1 LSSSPYFSVTL
12 QRTKSELA
20 RWQAVVAEGKPRG
33 AAMVSNSPNFD
44 DLRAL
49 VRTRA
54 ASKAEARKVA
64 NDATSAIVD
73 CRTGADLCDELTAT
87 LESIE
92 ICDWLG
98 QDVGDAM
105 RERAVELVNQ
115 IEQASSSASQEV
127 APANRLVSS
136 DLGLTPPEE
145 GQADF
150 GGPYGYG
157 RPAHKPDPNAE
168 YAFQISAP
176 RVLSPRRH
184 IAPIRLV
191 TTNQTRNG

>member
-1 LSSSPYFSVTL
+1 
-12 QRTKSELA
+12 
-20 RWQAVVAEGKPRG
+20 
-33 AAMVSNSPNFD
+33 MVPHSPNFD

-49 VRTRA
+49 VQTRA
-54 ASKAEARKVA
+54 MNKAEARKVA

-98 QDVGDAM
+98 QEVGDGM
-105 RERAVELVNQ
+105 RDRAVELVNQ
-115 IEQASSSASQEV
+115 IEQASSSAAQEV
-127 APANRLVSS
+127 APTNRVVSS
-136 DLGLTPPEE
+136 DPGLTPPEE
-145 GQADF
+145 GQSDF
-150 GGPYGYG
+150 GGQYGYG

-176 RVLSPRRH
+176 RVLPPRRH
-184 IAPIRLV
+184 IAPIRLII
-191 TTNQTRNG
+191 NRPTRHH